1 MKHGIAHPRLRVRAL
16 GIAAALGLGLTS
28 AHAAEPPLELARDG
42 FMYVGGKTMQVD
54 GREYFY
60 G

>member
-1 MKHGIAHPRLRVRAL
+1 MKQGMAGSSPWL
-16 GIAAALGLGLTS
+16 GLMGVAAALVFCLTT

-54 GREYFY
+54 GREYF
-60 G
+60 